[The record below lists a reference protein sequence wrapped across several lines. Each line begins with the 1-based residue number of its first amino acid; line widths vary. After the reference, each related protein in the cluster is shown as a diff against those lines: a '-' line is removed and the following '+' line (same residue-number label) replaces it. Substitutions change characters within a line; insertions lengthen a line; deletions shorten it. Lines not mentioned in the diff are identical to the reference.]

1 MAREFAKAF
10 YNSQAWRKCRRAYIS
25 ERSAMDGGMCEYCKE
40 QPGYIVDHIEELN
53 PLNINDPSVS
63 LNFDNLQYLC
73 LECHN
78 TKTFTAGAR
87 YILTANGDVVPLPP
101 SRMGR

>member
-1 MAREFAKAF
+1 MAREFAKPF
-10 YNSQAWRKCRRAYIS
+10 YKSTAWKKCRAAYIS
-25 ERSAMDGGMCEYCKE
+25 KRAAIDGGMCEYCKE

-63 LNFDNLQYLC
+63 LNHDNLQYLC

-78 TKTFTAGAR
+78 TKTFAAGAR
-87 YILTANGDVVPLPP
+87 YILTANGEIAPLPP
-101 SRMGR
+101 SKMGR